1 MKWVKNRC
9 INRTP
14 TLELMIFSLP
24 FIDCHHSMNSSNFT
38 QPKCFIS
45 FSPAVISQP
54 NIKAF
59 TIIYASLIPF
69 VICSNLLQIIGI
81 IKTKRNKFTS
91 SQILFLIL
99 SASDLTLGT
108 IQLPL
113 QISLL
118 QIVGRIT
125 CLQSQVRVFW
135 LALPICLSG
144 NIILLISTDRYLL
157 IVKNTLYKYIVNNRN
172 LIIAIVSAIILALI
186 WAIWYAI
193 LSNTMNLSL
202 AAVYFISLSLYE
214 LIVLLTALFLNVSI
228 VHKVKEIFQRS
239 SIKRRTDRNLT
250 NTIVLITT
258 TLIVTYS
265 PSIICFSI
273 AAYIFW
279 ASKDPHAIG
288 NVSFA
293 LIWAMIPAQLNS
305 VLNATIYISRNK
317 TIKMYYQR
325 LILKGTAEE
334 REGLN
339 KKPKYEA
346 IS

>member
-1 MKWVKNRC
+1 
-9 INRTP
+9 
-14 TLELMIFSLP
+14 
-24 FIDCHHSMNSSNFT
+24 MNSSNFT
-38 QPKCFIS
+38 LPKCFVS
-45 FSPAVISQP
+45 FSPVVISQP
-54 NIKAF
+54 NIVAL
-59 TIIYASLIPF
+59 TIIYACLIPF
-69 VICSNLLQIIGI
+69 VICSNVLQIVGI

-118 QIVGRIT
+118 QIVGRIS
-125 CLQSQVRVFW
+125 CLQSQIRVFW

-144 NIILLISTDRYLL
+144 NIILLISIDRYLL
-157 IVKNTLYKYIVNNRN
+157 IVKNALYKYIVNNRN
-172 LIIAIVSAIILALI
+172 LIIAIVSAVILALT

-193 LSNTMNLSL
+193 QSNTTNLSL
-202 AAVYFISLSLYE
+202 AAVYFICLSLYE
-214 LIVLLTALFLNVSI
+214 LIVLTAALFLNVSI
-228 VHKVKEIFQRS
+228 VHKITEIYQRS

-250 NTIVLITT
+250 NTIVLITAA
-258 TLIVTYS
+258 LIVTYS

-279 ASKDPHAIG
+279 ASKDPHTIG
-288 NVSFA
+288 TISFA
-293 LIWAMIPAQLNS
+293 LVWAMIPAQLNS
-305 VLNATIYISRNK
+305 GLNATIYISRNK